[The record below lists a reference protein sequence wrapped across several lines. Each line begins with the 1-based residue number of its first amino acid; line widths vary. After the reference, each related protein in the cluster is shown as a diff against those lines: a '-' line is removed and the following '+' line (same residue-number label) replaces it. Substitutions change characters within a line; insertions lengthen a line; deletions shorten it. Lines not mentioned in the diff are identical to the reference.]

1 MVRLIRWKK
10 GGIALNFP
18 ISGRKGK
25 LSTLYVPLQNALR
38 GLYLIKVSPISWPA
52 IQNHRNYNLNY
63 IYLYT
68 IIVIYVVSALF
79 PSSYRHSFPP
89 INCKIIIYNLV
100 LLIPLKFSI
109 LNCRKFYSGSNFT
122 LYNCRRQIMF
132 DSFLFIQFHLQ
143 TVTKNSILFYSYFYT
158 WKLWKTRK
166 FSFDLIYT
174 KVNTCKLWK
183 RRKVSFGH
191 LYSLHL

>member
-68 IIVIYVVSALF
+68 VIIIYVVCTLF
-79 PSSYRHSFPP
+79 CSYRHSFPP
-89 INCKIIIYNLV
+89 INCRITIYNLV
-100 LLIPLKFSI
+100 LLIPSKFSI
-109 LNCRKFYSGSNFT
+109 VNCRKFYSGSNFT

-174 KVNTCKLWK
+174 TVNTCKLWK

-191 LYSLHL
+191 LYCLHL